1 MEKKLAELAAEL
13 VARAKPGWDYL
24 TLRATCDSGFTGH
37 RVTSGSAEEDP
48 RIRRLDSLVALG
60 ADGQVVVEMRI
71 EPDGAFT
78 ALLTEGIHQQDGLL
92 PPTYSLVFEPR
103 PRHLIPP
110 YERTEVTSTG
120 PLAAVEAELGVPL
133 PAEVHEL
140 YRSGVTEFGD
150 HTLLPADEIL
160 TVRRERLDDEAS
172 FFAHRYGAWAEPIP
186 YTGPRDAVQL
196 VGFHPLWV
204 PIVRYPSGVTLCVDL
219 APGPRG
225 RVGQV
230 ILASLNCQPLELL
243 AESVTEWHRSPEHPD
258 HPGMRAHYYAEDYDL
273 DVVAEVSRRFQTLRE
288 LGLYDLGDAD
298 LAPLASLSD
307 LRDLKVSGGRLRL
320 GGLAD
325 LPLERLHVTATE
337 ADVPALERL
346 TSLTVSGGA
355 RVDLPELP
363 RLRVLDV
370 SGADVDVESLPQVD
384 HLTLNAEQWRRCT
397 VRPAAATLVGER
409 SLAQALDW
417 AESLG
422 VVLPR
427 RVVSGRP

>member
-1 MEKKLAELAAEL
+1 MEKALAAVAAEL
-13 VARAKPGWDYL
+13 VANAQPGWDYL

-37 RVTSGSAEEDP
+37 RVTAGPAEEDP
-48 RIRRLDSLVALG
+48 SIRHLDSLVALG
-60 ADGQVVVEMRI
+60 ADGPVVVEMRI

-140 YRSGVTEFGD
+140 YLSGVTEFGD
-150 HTLLPADEIL
+150 QTLLTASEIL
-160 TVRRERLDDEAS
+160 TVRRERLDDEES
-172 FFAHRYGAWAEPIP
+172 FFSHSYDDWAEPIP

-204 PIVRYPSGVTLCVDL
+204 PIVRYPAGVTLCVDL

-230 ILASLNCQPLELL
+230 IQASLNSFPLELL
-243 AESVTEWHRSPEHPD
+243 AESVTEWQRSPEFPD
-258 HPGMRAHYYAEDYDL
+258 HPGMRGHYWAPDFDIDL
-273 DVVAEVSRRFQTLRE
+273 VAEIAKFENLRE
-288 LGLYDLGDAD
+288 LGLHELGDVD
-298 LAPLASLSD
+298 LAPLASLVN
-307 LRDLKVSGGRLRL
+307 LRDLEVDGGRLGL

-325 LPLERLHVTATE
+325 LPLERLRVTATE

-346 TSLTVSGGA
+346 TSLKFSGA
-355 RVDLPELP
+355 RVELP
-363 RLRVLDV
+363 KLPKLRVLDV

>member
-1 MEKKLAELAAEL
+1 MEKKLAAVAAEL
-13 VARAKPGWDYL
+13 VARTEPGWDHL
-24 TLRATCDSGFTGH
+24 TLRATSDSGFTSR
-37 RVTSGSAEEDP
+37 RVTSGPSENDVRVRQLE
-48 RIRRLDSLVALG
+48 SLVALG
-60 ADGQVVVEMRI
+60 ADGPVVFEMRV

-78 ALLTEGIHQQDGLL
+78 ALLTEGIQQQDSLL

-103 PRHLIPP
+103 PRQLIPP

-133 PAEVHEL
+133 PGEVHEL
-140 YRSGVTEFGD
+140 YLSGVTEFGD

-160 TVRRERLDDEAS
+160 TVRRERLEDEES
-172 FFAHRYGAWAEPIP
+172 FFSHSCDHWAEPVP
-186 YTGPRDAVQL
+186 YTGPLDAVQL

-230 ILASLNCQPLELL
+230 ITASLNCYPLELL
-243 AESVTEWHRSPEHPD
+243 AESVTEWHRSPVHPER
-258 HPGMRAHYYAEDYDL
+258 PGMRAHYSAEDYDI
-273 DVVAEVSRRFQTLRE
+273 DVVAEVSQRFQTLRE
-288 LGLYDLGDAD
+288 LGLHDLGDAD
-298 LAPLASLSD
+298 LGPLASLTD
-307 LRDLKVSGGRLRL
+307 LRELTVSGGRLRL
-320 GGLAD
+320 GGLAG

-337 ADVPALERL
+337 TDIPVLERL
-346 TSLTVSGGA
+346 TSLTVSGA
-355 RVDLPELP
+355 RVELPELP
-363 RLRVLDV
+363 KLRVLDV
-370 SGADVDVESLPQVD
+370 SGAEVDVESLPQVD
-384 HLTLNAEQWRRCT
+384 HLTLNAEQWRRCA
-397 VRPAAATLVGER
+397 VRPAAATLTGER

-417 AESLG
+417 AGSLG